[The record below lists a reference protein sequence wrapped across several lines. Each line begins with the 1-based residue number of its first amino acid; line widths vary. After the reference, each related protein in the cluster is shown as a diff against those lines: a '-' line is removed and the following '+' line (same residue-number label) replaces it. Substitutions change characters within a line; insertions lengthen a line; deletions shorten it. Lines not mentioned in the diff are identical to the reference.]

1 MAEVERENTAD
12 METDTGRMKNI
23 LEAVVFAA
31 GYPVPYSKLADTLH
45 TDAAVV
51 REMARKLAFEYR
63 ERGVQFLLFE
73 DACQMATRE
82 EYQEEIKQTLGIRRG
97 GNLSRASLEVLAIAA
112 YQQPVT
118 RAYIDE
124 VRGVDSNYVV
134 TSLVEKGLLE
144 VKGKLDAPGRPSLYG
159 TTADFLRCFGLA
171 SLKELPAVDVF
182 LSPEEENETE
192 TQAPL

>member
-1 MAEVERENTAD
+1 
-12 METDTGRMKNI
+12 
-23 LEAVVFAA
+23 
-31 GYPVPYSKLADTLH
+31 
-45 TDAAVV
+45 
-51 REMARKLAFEYR
+51 MARKLASEYR
-63 ERGVQFLLFE
+63 ERGVQLLLFE

-134 TSLVEKGLLE
+134 TSLVER
-144 VKGKLDAPGRPSLYG
+144 A
-159 TTADFLRCFGLA
+159 C
-171 SLKELPAVDVF
+171 LK
-182 LSPEEENETE
+182 
-192 TQAPL
+192 

>member
-45 TDAAVV
+45 TDATVV
-51 REMARKLAFEYR
+51 REMARKLASEYR
-63 ERGVQFLLFE
+63 ERGVQLLLFE

-97 GNLSRASLEVLAIAA
+97 GNLVSRFA
-112 YQQPVT
+112 
-118 RAYIDE
+118 
-124 VRGVDSNYVV
+124 
-134 TSLVEKGLLE
+134 
-144 VKGKLDAPGRPSLYG
+144 
-159 TTADFLRCFGLA
+159 
-171 SLKELPAVDVF
+171 
-182 LSPEEENETE
+182 
-192 TQAPL
+192 